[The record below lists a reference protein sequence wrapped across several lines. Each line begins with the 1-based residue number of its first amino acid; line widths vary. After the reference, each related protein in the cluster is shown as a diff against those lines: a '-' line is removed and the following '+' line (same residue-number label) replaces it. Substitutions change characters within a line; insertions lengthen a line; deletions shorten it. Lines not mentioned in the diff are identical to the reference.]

1 MLRAA
6 AQARQQEAGDHAIE
20 RAGQAGK
27 PVADGNEHRAG
38 RQHAHAAQA
47 NRQHAGRN
55 LATRHGAGIDGLER
69 ADGGIAQAELGLQQR
84 IKDVQ
89 QIGEA
94 VMQRM
99 GPAAYG

>member
-6 AQARQQEAGDHAIE
+6 AQARQQEAGDHAVE
-20 RAGQAGK
+20 RARQAGK
-27 PVADGNEHRAG
+27 TVADGDQQRAG

-47 NRQHAGRN
+47 DRQ
-55 LATRHGAGIDGLER
+55 LARRDLPARHGAGIDGLER
-69 ADGGIAQAELGLQQR
+69 ADGGVAQAELSLQQR

-99 GPAAYG
+99 GPAAYS